1 MPGDGAITR
10 GGGGA
15 KRLLSPAQEL
25 IVRRMLASGA
35 THADAA
41 AAVGVS
47 YRMLKTRLSDQLRDL
62 RVGQGR
68 GGGAR
73 RRDRDPTPAEIAV
86 AAAALR
92 RRWTPDRWG
101 LREPEGLADTGRH
114 GREIRLR

>member
-1 MPGDGAITR
+1 MAGDRPRAPG
-10 GGGGA
+10 
-15 KRLLSPAQEL
+15 KRLLSPEQEL
-25 IVRRMLASGA
+25 TIRDMLARGA

-41 AAVGVS
+41 AAVGIT
-47 YRMLKTRLSDQLRDL
+47 YRALKTRLADQLRDL

-73 RRDRDPTPAEIAV
+73 RRAADPTPAEIAV

>member
-1 MPGDGAITR
+1 MPGDGAFAR
-10 GGGGA
+10 GGG
-15 KRLLSPAQEL
+15 KRFLTAAQEQ
-25 IVRRMLASGA
+25 IVRDALARGA

-41 AAVGVS
+41 AAVGVT
-47 YRMLKTRLSDQLRDL
+47 YRFLKTRMADQLRDL

-73 RRDRDPTPAEIAV
+73 HQERDPAPEEIAV

-101 LREPEGLADTGRH
+101 LKEPDAVNDATRH
-114 GREIRLR
+114 GREIRIQ